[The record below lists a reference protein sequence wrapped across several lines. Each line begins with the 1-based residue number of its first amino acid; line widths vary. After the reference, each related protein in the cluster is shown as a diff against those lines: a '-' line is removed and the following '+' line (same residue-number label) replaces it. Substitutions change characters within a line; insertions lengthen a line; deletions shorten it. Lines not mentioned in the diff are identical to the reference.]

1 MMLYIGKLI
10 ACSGL
15 LYLIYWSVLRNQ
27 KLLLFNRCYLLG
39 IIPLSAITPLIQ
51 IIVPSDVFNL
61 LNDRNSDT
69 IPIGA
74 TITQPAT
81 DSALFN
87 NYHIDWYNVALLV
100 YVIVTIALLL
110 KQVWLYRKFL
120 YYIRSATPTDEQSI
134 YCIHGLKTPFSFFQK
149 IYVPQDAYQQGGIEQ
164 SIITHER
171 AHANQRHSI
180 DILFIQF
187 LGIFFW
193 FNPFIYLIQKSIR
206 QTHEYL
212 ADDAV
217 VKIHEKLRYQHLIIE
232 WSMSTPDINTLP
244 ASNFNFLTTKKRL
257 IMLQKRTTRSKLL
270 LMPGLTLLLTVA
282 ISTLFSTH
290 VEAQKTT
297 PSTTKKAE
305 TTNTVITPPTSR
317 QSEAPKTR
325 ERSPKSPTKEMAPPM
340 ISQRRSSSQ
349 QKGNVRFPEPR
360 KKSAP
365 PQKSPKIIEEV
376 NVEEVRFPEPKK
388 KSTPSKTT
396 STIIEEVQVA
406 PKIEEVRV
414 EDIQPRQPKRINL
427 SANANVSSN
436 QDQKD
441 IQVKEETPARIVLKM
456 KPEVEVKS
464 VNKK

>member
-1 MMLYIGKLI
+1 MLYIGKLI

-15 LYLIYWSVLRNQ
+15 LYLIYWLVLRNQ
-27 KLLLFNRCYLLG
+27 KLLVFNRFYLLG
-39 IIPLSAITPLIQ
+39 IIPLSVIIPLIK
-51 IIVPSDVFNL
+51 IVVPFDLLNL

-69 IPIGA
+69 IPIGP

-87 NYHIDWYNVALLV
+87 NYHVDWYNISLLV

-110 KQVWLYRKFL
+110 KQVWLYHKFL
-120 YYIRSATPTDEQSI
+120 YYIRSATPTHEQSI
-134 YCIHGLKTPFSFFQK
+134 YCIRGLKTPFSFFQK
-149 IYVPQDAYQQGGIEQ
+149 IYVPKDAYQQGGIDQ

-171 AHANQRHSI
+171 AHANQRHSM
-180 DILFIQF
+180 DVLFIQI
-187 LGIFFW
+187 LGIFLW

-212 ADDAV
+212 ADHAV
-217 VKIHEKLRYQHLIIE
+217 VQVHEKLRYQHLIIE
-232 WSMSTPDINTLP
+232 WSMSTPDINALP

-282 ISTLFSTH
+282 ISMLFSTH

-297 PSTTKKAE
+297 PSTTKKAA
-305 TTNTVITPPTSR
+305 TANTAIMPPESK
-317 QSEAPKTR
+317 QPDAPKTSG
-325 ERSPKSPTKEMAPPM
+325 RSPKSPTKEMTPPM

-349 QKGNVRFPEPR
+349 QEDNVRFPEPR
-360 KKSAP
+360 KRPAP

-376 NVEEVRFPEPKK
+376 SVEEVKFPEPQK
-388 KSTPSKTT
+388 KSTPSKKT
-396 STIIEEVQVA
+396 SAIIEEVQVA

-414 EDIQPRQPKRINL
+414 EDIQLRQPKRINL

-441 IQVKEETPARIVLKM
+441 IQVKEETPPKIVLKM
-456 KPEVEVKS
+456 KPEIEVKS

>member
-15 LYLIYWSVLRNQ
+15 LYLIYWLVLRNQ
-27 KLLLFNRCYLLG
+27 KLLVFNRFYLLG
-39 IIPLSAITPLIQ
+39 IIPLSVIIPLIK
-51 IIVPSDVFNL
+51 IVVPFDLLNL

-69 IPIGA
+69 IPIGP

-87 NYHIDWYNVALLV
+87 NYHVDWYNISLLV

-110 KQVWLYRKFL
+110 KQVWLYHKFL
-120 YYIRSATPTDEQSI
+120 YYIRSATPSHEQSI

-149 IYVPQDAYQQGGIEQ
+149 IYVPKDAYQQGGIDQ

-171 AHANQRHSI
+171 AHANQRHSM
-180 DILFIQF
+180 DVLFIQI
-187 LGIFFW
+187 LGIFLW
-193 FNPFIYLIQKSIR
+193 FNPFIYFIQKSIR

-282 ISTLFSTH
+282 ISTLFSTQ

-297 PSTTKKAE
+297 STTTKKAA
-305 TTNTVITPPTSR
+305 TANTAITPPESK
-317 QSEAPKTR
+317 QPDAPKTSG
-325 ERSPKSPTKEMAPPM
+325 RSPKSSTKEMVPPM

-349 QKGNVRFPEPR
+349 QEGNVRFPEPR
-360 KKSAP
+360 KRPAP

-376 NVEEVRFPEPKK
+376 IVEEVKFPEPQK
-388 KSTPSKTT
+388 KSTPSKKT
-396 STIIEEVQVA
+396 SAIIEEVQVA

-414 EDIQPRQPKRINL
+414 EDIQLRQPKRINL

-441 IQVKEETPARIVLKM
+441 IQVKEETPPKIVLKM

>member
-15 LYLIYWSVLRNQ
+15 LYLIYWSILRNQ

-39 IIPLSAITPLIQ
+39 IIPLSVIIPLLQ
-51 IIVPSDVFNL
+51 IAVPFDVFNL
-61 LNDRNSDT
+61 LNDRNSDVT
-69 IPIGA
+69 PAGPI
-74 TITQPAT
+74 IKQPAT

-87 NYHIDWYNVALLV
+87 NYHVDWYDVALLM

-110 KQVWLYRKFL
+110 RQVWLYRKFL
-120 YYIRSATPTDEQSI
+120 YYIRSATPTHEQSI

-149 IYVPQDAYQQGGIEQ
+149 IYVPKDAYQQGGIDQ

-171 AHANQRHSI
+171 AHANQRHSM
-180 DILFIQF
+180 DVLFIQI
-187 LGIFFW
+187 LGIFLW

-212 ADDAV
+212 ADNAV

-297 PSTTKKAE
+297 PTTTKKAAA
-305 TTNTVITPPTSR
+305 TNTAIRPAASKQPA
-317 QSEAPKTR
+317 APKTSG
-325 ERSPKSPTKEMAPPM
+325 RSPKSPTKEMVPPM

-349 QKGNVRFPEPR
+349 QEGNVRSPEPR
-360 KKSAP
+360 KRPAP
-365 PQKSPKIIEEV
+365 PQNSPKIIDEV
-376 NVEEVRFPEPKK
+376 HVERIKFAEPQKE
-388 KSTPSKTT
+388 STPSKRV
-396 STIIEEVQVA
+396 SPIVEEVQVA
-406 PKIEEVRV
+406 PKIEEVKV
-414 EDIQPRQPKRINL
+414 ENIQPRQPKRINL
-427 SANANVSSN
+427 SANATVSSN

-441 IQVKEETPARIVLKM
+441 IQVKEETPAKIVLKM

>member
-15 LYLIYWSVLRNQ
+15 LYLIYWLVLRNQ
-27 KLLLFNRCYLLG
+27 KLLVFNRFYLLG
-39 IIPLSAITPLIQ
+39 IIPLSVIIPLIK
-51 IIVPSDVFNL
+51 IVVPFDLLNL

-69 IPIGA
+69 IPIGP

-87 NYHIDWYNVALLV
+87 NYHVDWYNISLLV

-110 KQVWLYRKFL
+110 KQVWLYHKFR

-134 YCIHGLKTPFSFFQK
+134 YCIRGLKTPFSFFQK
-149 IYVPQDAYQQGGIEQ
+149 IYVPKDAYQQGGIDQ

-171 AHANQRHSI
+171 AHANQRHSM
-180 DILFIQF
+180 DVLFIQI
-187 LGIFFW
+187 LGIFLW
-193 FNPFIYLIQKSIR
+193 FNPFIYFIQKSIR

-282 ISTLFSTH
+282 ISTLFSTQ

-297 PSTTKKAE
+297 PTTTKKAA
-305 TTNTVITPPTSR
+305 TANTAITPPESK
-317 QSEAPKTR
+317 QPDAPKTSG
-325 ERSPKSPTKEMAPPM
+325 RSPKSATKEMVPPM

-349 QKGNVRFPEPR
+349 QEGNVRFPEPR
-360 KKSAP
+360 KRPAP

-376 NVEEVRFPEPKK
+376 IVEEVKFPEPQK
-388 KSTPSKTT
+388 KSTPSKKT
-396 STIIEEVQVA
+396 SAIIEEVQVA

-414 EDIQPRQPKRINL
+414 EDIQLRQPKRINL

-441 IQVKEETPARIVLKM
+441 IQVKEETPPKIVLKM

>member
-1 MMLYIGKLI
+1 MLYIGKLI

-15 LYLIYWSVLRNQ
+15 LYLIYWLVLRNQ
-27 KLLLFNRCYLLG
+27 KLLVFNRFYLLG
-39 IIPLSAITPLIQ
+39 IIPLSVIIPLIK
-51 IIVPSDVFNL
+51 IVVPFDLLNL

-69 IPIGA
+69 IPIGP

-87 NYHIDWYNVALLV
+87 NYHVDWYNISLLV

-110 KQVWLYRKFL
+110 KQVWLYHKFL
-120 YYIRSATPTDEQSI
+120 YYIRSATPSHEQSI

-149 IYVPQDAYQQGGIEQ
+149 IYVPKDAYQQGGIDQ

-171 AHANQRHSI
+171 AHANQRHSM
-180 DILFIQF
+180 DVLFIQI
-187 LGIFFW
+187 LGIFLW
-193 FNPFIYLIQKSIR
+193 FNPFIYFIQKSIR

-282 ISTLFSTH
+282 ISTLFSTQ

-297 PSTTKKAE
+297 PTTTKKAA
-305 TTNTVITPPTSR
+305 TANTAITPPESK
-317 QSEAPKTR
+317 QPDAPKTSG
-325 ERSPKSPTKEMAPPM
+325 RSPKSATKEMVPPM
-340 ISQRRSSSQ
+340 ISQRKSSSQ
-349 QKGNVRFPEPR
+349 QEGNVRFPEPR
-360 KKSAP
+360 KRPAP

-376 NVEEVRFPEPKK
+376 SVEEVKFPEPQK
-388 KSTPSKTT
+388 KSTPSKKT
-396 STIIEEVQVA
+396 SAIIEKVQVA

-414 EDIQPRQPKRINL
+414 EDIQLRQPKRINL

-441 IQVKEETPARIVLKM
+441 IQVKEETPPKIVLKM

>member
-15 LYLIYWSVLRNQ
+15 LYLIYWLVLRNQ
-27 KLLLFNRCYLLG
+27 KLLVFNRFYLLG
-39 IIPLSAITPLIQ
+39 IIPLSVIIPLIK
-51 IIVPSDVFNL
+51 IVVPFDLLNL

-69 IPIGA
+69 IPIGP

-87 NYHIDWYNVALLV
+87 NYHVDWYNISLLV

-110 KQVWLYRKFL
+110 KQVWLYHKFL
-120 YYIRSATPTDEQSI
+120 YYIRSATPSHEQSI

-149 IYVPQDAYQQGGIEQ
+149 IYVPKDAYQQDGIDQ

-171 AHANQRHSI
+171 AHANQRHSM
-180 DILFIQF
+180 DVLFIQI
-187 LGIFFW
+187 LGIFLW
-193 FNPFIYLIQKSIR
+193 FNPFIYFIQKSIR

-282 ISTLFSTH
+282 ISTLFSTQ

-297 PSTTKKAE
+297 PTTTKKAA
-305 TTNTVITPPTSR
+305 TANTAITPPESK
-317 QSEAPKTR
+317 QPDAPKTSG
-325 ERSPKSPTKEMAPPM
+325 RSPKSSTKEMVPPM

-349 QKGNVRFPEPR
+349 QEGNVRFPEPR
-360 KKSAP
+360 KRPAP

-376 NVEEVRFPEPKK
+376 IVEEVKFPEPQK
-388 KSTPSKTT
+388 KSTPSKKT
-396 STIIEEVQVA
+396 SAIIEKVQVV

-414 EDIQPRQPKRINL
+414 EDIQLRQQKRINL

-441 IQVKEETPARIVLKM
+441 IQVKEETPPKIVLKM

>member
-15 LYLIYWSVLRNQ
+15 LYLIYWSILRNQ
-27 KLLLFNRCYLLG
+27 KLLIFNRFYLLG
-39 IIPLSAITPLIQ
+39 IIPLSVVIPLVQ
-51 IIVPSDVFNL
+51 IVVPFDIFNL
-61 LNDRNSDT
+61 LNDRNSDVT
-69 IPIGA
+69 PAGPI
-74 TITQPAT
+74 IKQPAT

-87 NYHIDWYNVALLV
+87 NYHVDWYDGALLI

-149 IYVPQDAYQQGGIEQ
+149 IYVPKEAYQQRGIDQ

-171 AHANQRHSI
+171 AHSNQRHSM
-180 DILFIQF
+180 DILFMQI
-187 LGIFFW
+187 LGIFLW

-297 PSTTKKAE
+297 PTTTKKAAAA
-305 TTNTVITPPTSR
+305 NTAITPPASK
-317 QSEAPKTR
+317 QPDAPKTSG
-325 ERSPKSPTKEMAPPM
+325 RSPKSPTKEMAPPM

-349 QKGNVRFPEPR
+349 QEGNVRFPEPR
-360 KKSAP
+360 KKPAP
-365 PQKSPKIIEEV
+365 PQKSPKVIEEV
-376 NVEEVRFPEPKK
+376 SVEQVKFAEPQK
-388 KSTPSKTT
+388 KSTPSKKT
-396 STIIEEVQVA
+396 SAIIEEVQVA

-414 EDIQPRQPKRINL
+414 EDIQLRQPKRINL
-427 SANANVSSN
+427 SANVSSN

-441 IQVKEETPARIVLKM
+441 IQVKEETPAKIVLKM

>member
-1 MMLYIGKLI
+1 MLYIGKLI

-15 LYLIYWSVLRNQ
+15 LYLIYWLVLRNQ
-27 KLLLFNRCYLLG
+27 KLLVFNRFYLLG
-39 IIPLSAITPLIQ
+39 IIPLSVIIPLIK
-51 IIVPSDVFNL
+51 IVVPFDLLNL

-69 IPIGA
+69 IPIGP

-87 NYHIDWYNVALLV
+87 NYHVDWYNISLLV

-110 KQVWLYRKFL
+110 KQVWLYHKFL
-120 YYIRSATPTDEQSI
+120 YYIRSATPSHEQSI

-149 IYVPQDAYQQGGIEQ
+149 IYVPKDAYQQGGIDQ

-171 AHANQRHSI
+171 AHANQRHSM
-180 DILFIQF
+180 DVLFIQI
-187 LGIFFW
+187 LGIFLW
-193 FNPFIYLIQKSIR
+193 FNPFIYFIQKSIR

-282 ISTLFSTH
+282 ISTLFSTQ

-297 PSTTKKAE
+297 STTTKKAA
-305 TTNTVITPPTSR
+305 TANTAITPPESK
-317 QSEAPKTR
+317 QPDAPKTSG
-325 ERSPKSPTKEMAPPM
+325 RSPKSSTKEMVPPM

-349 QKGNVRFPEPR
+349 QEGNVRFPEPR
-360 KKSAP
+360 KRPAP

-376 NVEEVRFPEPKK
+376 IVEEVKFPEPQK
-388 KSTPSKTT
+388 KSTPSKKT
-396 STIIEEVQVA
+396 SAIIEEVQVA

-414 EDIQPRQPKRINL
+414 EDIQLRQPKRINL

-441 IQVKEETPARIVLKM
+441 IQVKEETPPKIVLKM